1 MNIPVIC
8 LHDISI
14 SPFSLSFSLSI
25 VLFFQGNGIIQS
37 CACDE
42 VFMVKVSLHGQ
53 LLGGG
58 ERKRR
63 ANINMSL
70 ITSQFFL
77 PPHFFTPFLLRFSLS
92 SWFSSHPLLSQSNT
106 ILQAAVCACM
116 CVSVRV
122 FPSETVCS
130 SVKCQSHFA
139 VITWGTDVR
148 PLLCNLSVPLPTR
161 RTEQFLHWG
170 HSLHGDSPF
179 MLLMQRKYLIC
190 FFIIAVQLGIYKCF
204 GAV

>member
-1 MNIPVIC
+1 MTFQS
-8 LHDISI
+8 LL
-14 SPFSLSFSLSI
+14 FLSFSLSI

-130 SVKCQSHFA
+130 SVKCQSHSA
-139 VITWGTDVR
+139 VITWGTDVS
-148 PLLCNLSVPLPTR
+148 PLLCNHSVPLPTHC
-161 RTEQFLHWG
+161 TEQFLHCV
-170 HSLHGDSPF
+170 HSLYGDRPF
-179 MLLMQRKYLIC
+179 HVIKAKKIPTLLLYNCSTIGCL
-190 FFIIAVQLGIYKCF
+190 
-204 GAV
+204 

>member
-63 ANINMSL
+63 AHIIMSL
-70 ITSQFFL
+70 ITSPFSL
-77 PPHFFTPFLLRFSLS
+77 PAHFFTLFLLRSSLS
-92 SWFSSHPLLSQSNT
+92 PLFSSLPLLLSQSNT
-106 ILQAAVCACM
+106 MSVLQAAVCACM

-130 SVKCQSHFA
+130 SVKCQSHSA
-139 VITWGTDVR
+139 VITWGTDVS
-148 PLLCNLSVPLPTR
+148 PLLCNHSVPLPTHC
-161 RTEQFLHWG
+161 TEQFLHCV
-170 HSLHGDSPF
+170 HSLYGDRPF
-179 MLLMQRKYLIC
+179 HVIKAKKIPTLLLYNCSTIGCL
-190 FFIIAVQLGIYKCF
+190 
-204 GAV
+204 